1 MIGLDAVQLELKISA
16 EKILPVRLL
25 LCRLLLGNMC
35 VNAGLHSALST
46 APSCDGAPGL
56 LLLKGE
62 LMLRRCVG
70 PPCCPERV
78 NVAWKVRERVEGT
91 SLYEGKDLERSFGG
105 DFAGF
110 EGQSLERTLR

>member
-1 MIGLDAVQLELKISA
+1 MGLDAVQLELKISA

-62 LMLRRCVG
+62 LLLRRCVG
-70 PPCCPERV
+70 TALVPERV
-78 NVAWKVRERVEGT
+78 KIRTVRSRTRQVRIEEGI
-91 SLYEGKDLERSFGG
+91 GKELGGILLDLRDRRLS
-105 DFAGF
+105 A
-110 EGQSLERTLR
+110 S